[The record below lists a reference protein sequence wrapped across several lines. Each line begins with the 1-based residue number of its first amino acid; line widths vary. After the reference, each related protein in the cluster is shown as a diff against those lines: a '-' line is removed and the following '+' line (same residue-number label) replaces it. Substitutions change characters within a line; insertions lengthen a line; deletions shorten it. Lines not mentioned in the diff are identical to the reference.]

1 MHPRRCTPVPG
12 LALVL
17 VLSVAACQPGEPQ
30 SPSSRAEAPLAV
42 DDAPPS
48 PQVRGPDPGTAPVE
62 RAAPPM
68 LQPVTLGEFIA
79 ADDPAK
85 SGTGALHVEDALIR
99 GANGAIFVTER
110 IALVRGDDEYAD
122 GARYSDV
129 LMVGGEQPVELRRV
143 VQETAPTTAG
153 GAAFCGTQPTGY
165 LALARIVDADG
176 RESLHMVALQGEGV
190 PAASSS
196 DTRLCQSAQYVARI

>member
-1 MHPRRCTPVPG
+1 MHPRYRSTVPG
-12 LALVL
+12 LAIVL
-17 VLSVAACQPGEPQ
+17 AVFVAACQPDMPQ
-30 SPSSRAEAPLAV
+30 PARSQAEAPVAV
-42 DDAPPS
+42 DDAPP
-48 PQVRGPDPGTAPVE
+48 PQVRGPDPDAAPIE

-68 LQPVTLGEFIA
+68 LQPVTLGDFIA

-110 IALVRGDDEYAD
+110 IALVRGDDEYMK

-129 LMVGGEQPVELRRV
+129 LMVGGEQPIELRRV
-143 VQETAPTTAG
+143 VQETAPTTG
-153 GAAFCGTQPTGY
+153 EGASFCGAQPTAY
-165 LALARIVDADG
+165 LALARIVEGDG
-176 RESLHMVALQGEGV
+176 RESLRMVALQGEGV

-196 DTRLCQSAQYVARI
+196 DTRLCQSAQYVARL

>member
-1 MHPRRCTPVPG
+1 MHPRRHMPVPG

-17 VLSVAACQPGEPQ
+17 AMLVSACQPGEPKP
-30 SPSSRAEAPLAV
+30 PSSQDEAPV
-42 DDAPPS
+42 VQEEAPPP
-48 PQVRGPDPGTAPVE
+48 PQVRGADPSAAPVE

-79 ADDPAK
+79 IDDQAK
-85 SGTGALHVEDALIR
+85 SGTGALHVEDTLIR

-110 IALVRGDDEYAD
+110 IAVVRGDDEYRK

-129 LMVGGEQPVELRRV
+129 LMVGAEQPVELRRV
-143 VQETAPTTAG
+143 VQETSPETGVGTG
-153 GAAFCGTQPTGY
+153 FCGARPTGY
-165 LALARIVDADG
+165 LALARIVDAEG
-176 RESLHMVALQGEGV
+176 RESLRMIALQGEGV

-196 DTRLCQSAQYVARI
+196 DTRLCQSAQYIAKL

>member
-1 MHPRRCTPVPG
+1 MFPRRRTPMPG
-12 LALVL
+12 IALVL
-17 VLSVAACQPGEPQ
+17 AVSVAACQPAEPQ
-30 SPSSRAEAPLAV
+30 PSSSKAAAPV
-42 DDAPPS
+42 VQDQAPP
-48 PQVRGPDPGTAPVE
+48 PPPVRAADPSAAPIE

-110 IALVRGDDEYAD
+110 IALVRGDDEYAE
-122 GARYSDV
+122 GARYADV

-143 VQETAPTTAG
+143 LQETAPTTAN

-176 RESLHMVALQGEGV
+176 RETLRMVALQGEGV

-196 DTRLCQSAQYVARI
+196 DTRLCQSAQYVARL